1 MVTASIPL
9 TASFPAHTLR
19 RGRSPL
25 RDRVTV
31 AGAATLSIL
40 GSIGAL
46 VIIGVAALVVPIAAA
61 IVFLPPLLAR
71 F

>member
-1 MVTASIPL
+1 M
-9 TASFPAHTLR
+9 
-19 RGRSPL
+19 

-31 AGAATLSIL
+31 AGAAALSIL